1 MSLTMPPFRKGSL
14 ISTPSRDCFFLAIGE
29 PVAGIMGDYYIRG
42 RCLTTGRVYDLPDYY
57 TTLTY

>member
-1 MSLTMPPFRKGSL
+1 MSNAPFRKGS
-14 ISTPSRDCFFLAIGE
+14 IIQGGNSIFLAIGE
-29 PVAGIMGDYYIRG
+29 PVLGMMNDYYIRG

>member
-1 MSLTMPPFRKGSL
+1 MSNAPFRKGSL

-29 PVAGIMGDYYIRG
+29 PVLGIMNDYYIRG